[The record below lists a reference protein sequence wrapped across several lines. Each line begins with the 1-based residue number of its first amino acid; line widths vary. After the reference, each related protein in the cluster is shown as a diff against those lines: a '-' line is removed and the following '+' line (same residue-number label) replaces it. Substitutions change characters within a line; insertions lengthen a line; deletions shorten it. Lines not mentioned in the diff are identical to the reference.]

1 MQDKY
6 VNMQAI
12 YVNMQLIYG
21 NMQGKNK
28 IIILV
33 ILTAYIVPKSDI
45 SLARYN

>member
-12 YVNMQLIYG
+12 YVNIQLIYG
-21 NMQGKNK
+21 NYKVK
-28 IIILV
+28 IRESFLV
-33 ILTAYIVPKSDI
+33 ILTVYIVPKSDI

>member
-21 NMQGKNK
+21 NMQPAFLSFLWQHCCN
-28 IIILV
+28 
-33 ILTAYIVPKSDI
+33 P
-45 SLARYN
+45 

>member
-21 NMQGKNK
+21 NMQGKKLENHLNYK
-28 IIILV
+28 WF
-33 ILTAYIVPKSDI
+33 
-45 SLARYN
+45 